1 MFLKKRAC
9 VLADERRRESCK
21 QLQIREGECLVVQI
35 DFSRAISAGG
45 KGWMVINSYMV
56 FAFQKY
62 HAMVH
67 LQSHSTLRRQFHI
80 WTVLPDASV
89 GQILWIGLTQ
99 MSVLGWRQNCALGQQ
114 VFSPSL
120 CLGKLPCL
128 KKYSLLESCNGS
140 CSIFAETGQ

>member
-1 MFLKKRAC
+1 MCLGRWKKGRILQAT
-9 VLADERRRESCK
+9 ADKRRGVFSCPNRFQQSKNK
-21 QLQIREGECLVVQI
+21 QEEK
-35 DFSRAISAGG
+35 GG
-45 KGWMVINSYMV
+45 MVINSYMV
-56 FAFQKY
+56 LAFQKH

-99 MSVLGWRQNCALGQQ
+99 ISVLGWRQNCALGQQ

-120 CLGKLPCL
+120 SLEKLPCL
-128 KKYSLLESCNGS
+128 SQKVFIAGVMQWPLLHICWNWT
-140 CSIFAETGQ
+140 IT